1 MSSNG
6 IAHLST
12 KHAKQVAKLA
22 IAQATRQGYNVAANG
37 AVTGNFD
44 STQPYYRAN
53 NILSITELPTQY
65 TGNAQALIDNPN
77 SSGLLINRPWIALT
91 GGGVYQYSYS
101 GYWNQDTTYLP
112 NATSTSSKVATS
124 FTITSES
131 TTKSEWLMGYLLAN
145 YTGTWTFSMYA
156 DDGGSLW
163 IGPKAITGYTLGNAL
178 IDANVSTVT
187 GTINLVAG
195 VYYPIMVMYGNNNG
209 PGSLQLQYSHTGQSL
224 TNVPSSMLFYNPV
237 TNGI

>member
-1 MSSNG
+1 MSLNG
-6 IAHLST
+6 ISGLST
-12 KHAKQVAKLA
+12 KHAKQVAKLNLA
-22 IAQATRQGYNVAANG
+22 AYNRQQQ
-37 AVTGNFD
+37 GNQRCAYD
-44 STQPYYRAN
+44 
-53 NILSITELPTQY
+53 ITELPTQY
-65 TGNAQALIDNPN
+65 TGSGQAVIDNPN
-77 SSGLLINRPWIALT
+77 STGLILGRPWVALT

-101 GYWNQDTTYLP
+101 GYWNEVPSFFTS
-112 NATSTSSKVATS
+112 NSSTSSKVATS
-124 FTITSES
+124 FTITSEP
-131 TTKSEWLMGYLLAN
+131 TTKSEWLMGYILAN

-163 IGPKAITGYTLGNAL
+163 IGPKAIAGYTLGNAL